1 MAIVTP
7 ESEAEAK
14 VIEAMLSDAIVPCGT
29 CHACCHSPVAVS
41 PEAGDDP
48 SLYKLAISVDR
59 TAPNQHAMVTLDRKP
74 DGSCYALRNGR
85 CTIWDKRPR
94 VCRNFDC
101 RKMFVLHTKAERR
114 ELVAKGYFK
123 RAVIDAGKARAGTL
137 ENGEDLKRLAARIN
151 FGQRAIAFM
160 EHKRGVK

>member
-101 RKMFVLHTKAERR
+101 RKMFVLHSKAERSEER
-114 ELVAKGYFK
+114 RV
-123 RAVIDAGKARAGTL
+123 GKECRS
-137 ENGEDLKRLAARIN
+137 RWSPY
-151 FGQRAIAFM
+151 
-160 EHKRGVK
+160 H

>member
-1 MAIVTP
+1 MAVKP
-7 ESEAEAK
+7 ESDAEAR
-14 VIEAMLSDAIVPCGT
+14 VIEAMLAEAIVPCGA
-29 CHACCHSPVAVS
+29 CHACCHSPVEVR
-41 PEAGDDP
+41 PDHGDDP
-48 SLYKLAISVDR
+48 SLYRLAVSVDR

-101 RKMFVLHTKAERR
+101 RKMFVLHSKAERR

-123 RAVIDAGKARAGTL
+123 RAVLDAGKAQVGTL
-137 ENGEDLKRLAARIN
+137 ENAEEIKRLAARVK
-151 FGQRAIAFM
+151 FGARSIAFM
-160 EHKRGVK
+160 EQRRGVK